1 MAYKKLCNIGTQL
14 PFEAKSQEGKEGG
27 RSNDSCSCRLENQAM
42 MKILN
47 RPISR
52 KKLALVAGPLAFL
65 IILLT
70 GPYQGMSQEALAV
83 LASTAWIAIWWI
95 SEAIPIP
102 VTSLL
107 PLVLFPLTG
116 GLDLAST
123 GAAFGNKIIFLY
135 LGGFLLAIAIERWNL
150 HRRIA
155 LYVITLFGTAPKK
168 MILGFMVATGFLSM
182 WISNTATAV
191 MMLPIGLALVQQ
203 IGCTDSGPD
212 SKRATDNFGKVL
224 MLGIAY
230 SASIGG
236 MGTLIGTP
244 PNLVLAGVVSEIYG
258 LEIGFTDWMLF
269 AIPISV
275 VLLLLCWYYL
285 VNHSFE
291 LGQVKFEG
299 GGQGIKG
306 QLAKL
311 GRMGHAERT
320 VLVVF
325 VLTALAWIS
334 RSFLLNR
341 FMPALDDTIIAIVAA
356 IMLFVLPSGNREKP
370 TILDWG
376 AAKKVPW
383 GIMLLFGGGLAIAA
397 AFESS
402 GLATWIA
409 GKLSVFEG
417 VSLALLLLA
426 LIALV
431 NFLTEIT
438 SNTATTSMILPIL
451 APIALTMGVHPFG
464 LMFGAAMAASCAFML
479 PVATPPNAVVFG
491 SGYLRMS
498 DMIKTGVFLNLLSIV
513 LLFLFVYFA
522 LPWIWGIDLLEYPM
536 ALKAK

>member
-1 MAYKKLCNIGTQL
+1 M
-14 PFEAKSQEGKEGG
+14 
-27 RSNDSCSCRLENQAM
+27 
-42 MKILN
+42 
-47 RPISR
+47 
-52 KKLALVAGPLAFL
+52 AFL
-65 IILLT
+65 LIMYT
-70 GPYQGMSQEALAV
+70 GPYQGMSPQALAV

-95 SEAIPIP
+95 TEAIPIP

-107 PLVLFPLTG
+107 PLVLFPLSG
-116 GLDLAST
+116 GLDLVTA

-135 LGGFLLAIAIERWNL
+135 LGGFLLAIAIEQWDL

-155 LYVITLFGTAPKK
+155 LYIITLFGTGPKK
-168 MILGFMVATGFLSM
+168 MVLGFMVATGFLSM

-203 IGCTDSGPD
+203 FGEASLG
-212 SKRATDNFGKVL
+212 SEQRRNRDNFGKVL

-230 SASIGG
+230 AASIGG

-258 LEIGFTDWMLF
+258 VGIGFTAWMLF
-269 AIPISV
+269 ATPIA
-275 VLLLLCWYYL
+275 VLLLVLSWYYL
-285 VNHSFE
+285 VNHTFD

-299 GGQGIKG
+299 GRQSIRD
-306 QLAKL
+306 QLAQL
-311 GRMGHAERT
+311 GKIGFEERT

-325 VLTALAWIS
+325 VLTALAWIC
-334 RSFLLNR
+334 RSFLLNPL
-341 FMPALDDTIIAIVAA
+341 MPALDDTIIAIGAS
-356 IMLFVLPSGNREKP
+356 ILLFILPTRNKERP
-370 TILDWG
+370 TLLDWG
-376 AAKKVPW
+376 AVKKVPW

-397 AFESS
+397 AFEDS

-409 GKLSVFEG
+409 TRLNVFHG
-417 VSLALLLLA
+417 VSLVLLLLA

-491 SGYLRMS
+491 SGYLGMG
-498 DMIKTGVFLNLLSIV
+498 DMIRTGFVLNILSI
-513 LLFLFVYFA
+513 LILFLFVYFA
-522 LPWIWGIDLLEYPM
+522 LPWIWGIDLHQYPTG
-536 ALKAK
+536 LITP

>member
-1 MAYKKLCNIGTQL
+1 
-14 PFEAKSQEGKEGG
+14 
-27 RSNDSCSCRLENQAM
+27 M
-42 MKILN
+42 MNLLN

-52 KKLALVAGPLAFL
+52 KKLALIAGPLAFL
-65 IILLT
+65 LILLT
-70 GPYQGMSQEALAV
+70 GPYEGMSQEALAV
-83 LASTAWIAIWWI
+83 LASTTWIAIWWI

-116 GLDLAST
+116 GLDLASA

-155 LYVITLFGTAPKK
+155 LYVITLFGTGPKK
-168 MILGFMVATGFLSM
+168 MIMGFMVATGFLSM

-203 IGCTDSGPD
+203 FGSAASGPD
-212 SKRATDNFGKVL
+212 TKEATDNFGKVL

-236 MGTLIGTP
+236 IGTLIGTP
-244 PNLVLAGVVSEIYG
+244 PNLVLAGVVSELYG
-258 LEIGFTDWMLF
+258 VEIGFTNWMLF
-269 AIPISV
+269 AVPIAL
-275 VLLLLCWYYL
+275 VLLFLCWYYL
-285 VNHSFE
+285 VNHSFD
-291 LGQVKFEG
+291 LSKVKFEG
-299 GGQGIKG
+299 GGQNIKE
-306 QLAKL
+306 QLANL
-311 GRMGHAERT
+311 GKIGYEERT
-320 VLVVF
+320 VLGVF
-325 VLTALAWIS
+325 VLTAFAWIS

-341 FMPALDDTIIAIVAA
+341 FLPALDDSIIAIGAA
-356 IMLFVLPSGNREKP
+356 ILLFMLPSRTKGKP
-370 TILDWG
+370 NILDWG

-409 GKLSVFEG
+409 GRLSVFEG

-426 LIALV
+426 VIILV

-451 APIALTMGVHPFG
+451 APIALTMAVHPFG
-464 LMFGAAMAASCAFML
+464 LLFGAALAASCAFML

-491 SGYLRMS
+491 SGYLKMS
-498 DMIKTGVFLNLLSIV
+498 DMVKTGVVLNLLSIF
-513 LLFLFVYFA
+513 LLFLFVYYA
-522 LPWIWGIDLLEYPM
+522 LPWIWGIDLLKYPLELM
-536 ALKAK
+536 PK